1 MSERWLR
8 CTVLKGMFSD
18 ERAVLYSKNGSEFSF
33 FVPTDRVLGDVDR
46 EGKVRVRVFSDDGGW
61 WAVMPNENQTI
72 IPVSEADLTP
82 AYAGAAVDRHA
93 AGISASP
100 ESRWCAT
107 T

>member
-1 MSERWLR
+1 
-8 CTVLKGMFSD
+8 
-18 ERAVLYSKNGSEFSF
+18 
-33 FVPTDRVLGDVDR
+33 
-46 EGKVRVRVFSDDGGW
+46 VRVRVFSDDGGW

-100 ESRWCAT
+100 ESRCCAT
-107 T
+107 TLKSFDYRERGASFINRLPAPFVDDIVTNLLDLLDSVA